1 MILDVSPALNDAMLN
16 AVSSYI
22 GDGTLELLSSD
33 STLLVTLG
41 LSDPGAAVDGELV
54 FQVAPGVAVASGTAS
69 SARVLAADGRQAFV
83 CDVGGDENSDAV
95 IKLKPDA
102 QIKRGGNVALDQFRL
117 VMP

>member
-1 MILDVSPALNDAMLN
+1 MILDVSAALNDAMLD
-16 AVSSYI
+16 AVSDYI

-41 LSDPGAAVDGELV
+41 LSDPGASIDGELV
-54 FQVAPGVAVASGTAS
+54 FQVAPGVAVATGEAK
-69 SARVLAADGRQAFV
+69 SARVLAADGRAAFV
-83 CDVGGDENSDAV
+83 CDCGDENSDAV